1 LFAGAQPW
9 QVIVA
14 GSKEVVAKA
23 LRQAD
28 KYREELLKRGVL
40 LVPLVWTGTNEAP
53 FKKKGFGGSQ
63 KPATTPIPIGDEFET
78 RAQEVASKGVVQSE
92 RRFKAEP
99 VSPLEWQSWVQ
110 EQQASE
116 KVTPG
121 EDVYIVL
128 RLDGR
133 VRKSGRVSNFMS
145 LEHAFNFSQKI
156 GTMLPD
162 GLLSWNIK

>member
-1 LFAGAQPW
+1 LFAGVLLW

-63 KPATTPIPIGDEFET
+63 KPATTPIPIGVS
-78 RAQEVASKGVVQSE
+78 AHLLVIMA
-92 RRFKAEP
+92 
-99 VSPLEWQSWVQ
+99 SPLNLALSSGIQCLFTWHIVCLHNFF
-110 EQQASE
+110 
-116 KVTPG
+116 KHMTRG
-121 EDVYIVL
+121 NRRVL
-128 RLDGR
+128 RLGL
-133 VRKSGRVSNFMS
+133 VG
-145 LEHAFNFSQKI
+145 
-156 GTMLPD
+156 LPVD
-162 GLLSWNIK
+162 AG

>member
-1 LFAGAQPW
+1 
-9 QVIVA
+9 VIVA

-53 FKKKGFGGSQ
+53 LKKKGFGGLQ

-99 VSPLEWQSWVQ
+99 VSPLEWQRSAMSSLPFSKCHALSLRNTEIGFIQ
-110 EQQASE
+110 NL
-116 KVTPG
+116 K
-121 EDVYIVL
+121 DVAC
-128 RLDGR
+128 
-133 VRKSGRVSNFMS
+133 NPC
-145 LEHAFNFSQKI
+145 ENP
-156 GTMLPD
+156 LP
-162 GLLSWNIK
+162 S